1 MNLDNMKEHH
11 FNAKNKER
19 MENRKRIIELLTAVR
34 YTTNDIE
41 KVADEICSLF
51 NVVGQ
56 SEQLKLFY
64 KYLVKQGLSPDIDDD
79 FLQQQID
86 NFN

>member
-1 MNLDNMKEHH
+1 
-11 FNAKNKER
+11 
-19 MENRKRIIELLTAVR
+19 MENRKRIIELLKAVR

>member
-1 MNLDNMKEHH
+1 MIEKAHSKLIEHGTTL
-11 FNAKNKER
+11 
-19 MENRKRIIELLTAVR
+19 NREQRQELIDELL
-34 YTTNDIE
+34 I
-41 KVADEICSLF
+41 LF

>member
-1 MNLDNMKEHH
+1 
-11 FNAKNKER
+11 

>member
-1 MNLDNMKEHH
+1 MIEKAHSKLIEHGTTL
-11 FNAKNKER
+11 
-19 MENRKRIIELLTAVR
+19 NREQRQELIDELL
-34 YTTNDIE
+34 I
-41 KVADEICSLF
+41 LF

-86 NFN
+86 NFNLLQRLV

>member
-1 MNLDNMKEHH
+1 
-11 FNAKNKER
+11 
-19 MENRKRIIELLTAVR
+19 MENKKRIIELLTAVR